1 MAARRI
7 TAIASQDGGPRPGR
21 EETVAGFGAFTA
33 LADAPVHV
41 VTMAAHGERAGCLVG
56 FAGQCSIEP
65 VRFVVW
71 LSKVNHTYRLART
84 AQTLVVHL
92 LDRRQ
97 HRLAERFGALC
108 GARHDKFADLDWSEG
123 PDGAPVLTDALASFA
138 GRVHDR
144 FDGGDHVAFVL
155 DPDRVRISPKDRGP
169 ALSLRDTLDI
179 DAGHP

>member
-1 MAARRI
+1 MA
-7 TAIASQDGGPRPGR
+7 D
-21 EETVAGFGAFTA
+21 FDAFTA
-33 LADAPVHV
+33 LADSPIHV
-41 VTMAAHGERAGCLVG
+41 VTTAAHGERAGCLVG

-71 LSKVNHTYRLART
+71 LSKVNHTYLLART

-123 PDGAPVLTDALASFA
+123 PGGAPVLTDALASFA
-138 GRVHDR
+138 GHIRDR
-144 FDGGDHVAFVL
+144 FDGGDHVAFLL
-155 DPDRVRISPKDRGP
+155 DPDRIRASATDRGP
-169 ALSLRDTLDI
+169 ALSLQDTLGI
-179 DAGHP
+179 TAGHP